1 MGEPASAVLVTHDVA
16 RRREE
21 ERDDSGGHMKAVPG
35 EAEDDGEGKED
46 KPGGRLDDDVQPED
60 RVDWDRLVG
69 GARLVVFVGMDDG
82 GEAETGQQHKA
93 RPPDRRANRHVRVMV
108 GCVRALAG
116 SMIPREISAAAR
128 TRLALAARR
137 RPCPL
142 VHQASGMARAASK
155 KQAAQNAQM
164 LRILTYGFLVTNSVH
179 LLLVFGL
186 FRKTSAS
193 TGAVVKYAL
202 TEAVAAGLAI
212 GLRGMAKQ
220 GDDLSQSGLT
230 S

>member
-1 MGEPASAVLVTHDVA
+1 
-16 RRREE
+16 
-21 ERDDSGGHMKAVPG
+21 
-35 EAEDDGEGKED
+35 
-46 KPGGRLDDDVQPED
+46 
-60 RVDWDRLVG
+60 
-69 GARLVVFVGMDDG
+69 
-82 GEAETGQQHKA
+82 
-93 RPPDRRANRHVRVMV
+93 
-108 GCVRALAG
+108 
-116 SMIPREISAAAR
+116 
-128 TRLALAARR
+128 
-137 RPCPL
+137 
-142 VHQASGMARAASK
+142 MARAASK

-193 TGAVVKYAL
+193 TGAAVKYAL